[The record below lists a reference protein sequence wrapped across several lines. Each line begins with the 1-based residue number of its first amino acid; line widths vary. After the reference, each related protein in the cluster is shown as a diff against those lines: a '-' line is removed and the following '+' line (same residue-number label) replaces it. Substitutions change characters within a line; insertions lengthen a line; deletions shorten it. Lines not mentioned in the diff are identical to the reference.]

1 MKKLFYLCLLAII
14 GCVYVACGEEDLTPT
29 KEDVAK
35 LEPKITETDNAIA
48 LEFNTK
54 NYGFEITMNYTF
66 TFDEDGRCT
75 SAILT
80 HTFPNKANA
89 ATANMII
96 QQAYPNNQTSNK
108 GKDVIVDV
116 TPQFGGKTKAELKAW
131 VEETKA
137 KVMAELHLT
146 EGGDSIFLP
155 GGDSIFLPGGDSI
168 PSAGGDSTV
177 IPSGRD
183 SIPGGK
189 LDSIPGAGSDSL
201 IGRRD
206 SL

>member
-14 GCVYVACGEEDLTPT
+14 GCIYVACGEEDITPT

-80 HTFPNKANA
+80 HTFPSKANA
-89 ATANMII
+89 ATANMIS

-108 GKDVIVDV
+108 DKDVIVDV

-146 EGGDSIFLP
+146 EGGDSIFVP
-155 GGDSIFLPGGDSI
+155 GGRDSISGGGDSI
-168 PSAGGDSTV
+168 V
-177 IPSGRD
+177 VPSGRD
-183 SIPGGK
+183 SISGGG
-189 LDSIPGAGSDSL
+189 DSIVVPSGRDS
-201 IGRRD
+201 ITGRRD
-206 SL
+206 SI

>member
-89 ATANMII
+89 TTANMII

-155 GGDSIFLPGGDSI
+155 GGDS
-168 PSAGGDSTV
+168 TV

>member
-54 NYGFEITMNYTF
+54 NYGYEITMNYTF
-66 TFDEDGRCT
+66 TFDEDGRCS
-75 SAILT
+75 SALLT
-80 HTFPNKANA
+80 HTFPSKANA
-89 ATANMII
+89 SFALKAI
-96 QQAYPNNQTSNK
+96 QLAYPNNLDITQK
-108 GKDVIVDV
+108 EKDVIVNV

-131 VEETKA
+131 AEETKA

-146 EGGDSIFLP
+146 E